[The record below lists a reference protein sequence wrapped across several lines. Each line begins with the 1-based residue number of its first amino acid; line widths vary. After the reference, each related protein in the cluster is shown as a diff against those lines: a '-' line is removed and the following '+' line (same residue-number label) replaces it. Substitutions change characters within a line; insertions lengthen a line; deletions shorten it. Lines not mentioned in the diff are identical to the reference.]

1 MNVDKWI
8 TILTDPV
15 GLTGFALFLV
25 FTLLSKRK
33 SKLKAKQKWVTPVF
47 IVVAIAALAGGIWF
61 SYVQYQKGKEPS
73 PSQVTSGSEKKQI
86 HQHTEGP
93 QSPAVADTNGNVTIN
108 INSKDEDKK
117 EK

>member
-25 FTLLSKRK
+25 FSLLSK

-47 IVVAIAALAGGIWF
+47 IVVAIAALTGGIWL
-61 SYVQYQKGKEPS
+61 SYVQHQKGKEPS
-73 PSQVTSGSEKKQI
+73 PPQVTSGSEV
-86 HQHTEGP
+86 ESG
-93 QSPAVADTNGNVTIN
+93 D
-108 INSKDEDKK
+108 
-117 EK
+117 